1 MCVELL
7 TELYTVVGVLFCLF
21 MTDRS
26 EDRWRSQLGD
36 GYLRANTSKGVV
48 ALLRCFLFN
57 KHMCVELL
65 TELYTVVGVLFCLF
79 MTDRS
84 EDRLQRYRM
93 EASTDVGVQPGLLLL
108 SFSSFHKVSK

>member
-1 MCVELL
+1 
-7 TELYTVVGVLFCLF
+7 
-21 MTDRS
+21 
-26 EDRWRSQLGD
+26 
-36 GYLRANTSKGVV
+36 
-48 ALLRCFLFN
+48 
-57 KHMCVELL
+57 LL

>member
-36 GYLRANTSKGVV
+36 GYLRANTSKGVF
-48 ALLRCFLFN
+48 ALLRCFNQLIFN
-57 KHMCVELL
+57 
-65 TELYTVVGVLFCLF
+65 
-79 MTDRS
+79 D
-84 EDRLQRYRM
+84 D
-93 EASTDVGVQPGLLLL
+93 
-108 SFSSFHKVSK
+108 SFANEN

>member
-1 MCVELL
+1 MCSELL

-21 MTDRS
+21 MSDRS
-26 EDRWRSQLGD
+26 EDRWRCQLGD

-57 KHMCVELL
+57 KHMCAELL

-84 EDRLQRYRM
+84 ED
-93 EASTDVGVQPGLLLL
+93 
-108 SFSSFHKVSK
+108 